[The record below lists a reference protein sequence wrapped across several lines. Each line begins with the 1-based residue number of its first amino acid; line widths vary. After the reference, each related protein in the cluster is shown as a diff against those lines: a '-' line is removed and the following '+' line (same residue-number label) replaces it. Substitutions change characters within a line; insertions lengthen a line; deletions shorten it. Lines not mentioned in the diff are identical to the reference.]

1 MFPRIVVGIIIGL
14 VVGFF
19 LSKPSTTGDW
29 NGLVFGFTSL
39 IVIAFIA
46 SSFIFG
52 AIYGVMA
59 IGEIVLGYWL
69 STMFMNQAK
78 PGQ

>member
-1 MFPRIVVGIIIGL
+1 MFTRIVVGIIIGL
-14 VVGFF
+14 VAGFF
-19 LSKPSTTGDW
+19 LSRPSTTGDQ
-29 NGLVFGFTSL
+29 NGLVLGFTSL

-46 SSFIFG
+46 SSFMFG

-69 STMFMNQAK
+69 FTMFMNQAK
-78 PGQ
+78 SGQ